1 MTREATSVLP
11 NTVTEAPP
19 SATLTLDLGALGLDA
34 GAHVLVA
41 HALRGRSAGQAL
53 RVQGSHPDLG
63 VHLSGWC
70 RKRGLAVDSADGVHW
85 IAPGAGD
92 SQRWRSASRA
102 GAADLRQPNAVVEQP
117 SARWGV
123 AARGALVED
132 GGPEFHFPLSDKVGL
147 WADDAARLYAAAT
160 AAQWDPDQAIDWKA
174 PFELPDEVEDA
185 VVQVM
190 TYLVENENAA
200 LLVPARFL
208 GQMHPHF
215 REVLQCLA
223 ITIAD
228 EARHVE
234 VFTRRIALKGRTPAL
249 STAGAQASL
258 KSLFDAPDFSVA
270 SFLLSVLGE
279 GSFVNLLNFL
289 YKHAPDPVTRQIC
302 RLAGIDEARHVAFGM
317 SHLAWQIAHEPELKQ
332 RLHAAVESR
341 FEELASTDG
350 LNEEV
355 FDALILL
362 AAGAFTPEAVA
373 MGYARVQRLK
383 EEMTEGRR
391 SRLVKLGFTP
401 DAAMAL
407 SERHTRNFM

>member
-1 MTREATSVLP
+1 MTTATD
-11 NTVTEAPP
+11 
-19 SATLTLDLGALGLDA
+19 SAARLDLGTLGLDG
-34 GAHVLVA
+34 GAHVLLA
-41 HALRGRSAGQAL
+41 HALRARAPGQVLAV
-53 RVQGSHPDLG
+53 RGSHPELG

-70 RKRGLAVDSADGVHW
+70 RKRGLAVTSEADTHR
-85 IAPGAGD
+85 IAAGAGEAR
-92 SQRWRSASRA
+92 RWSGAVRA
-102 GAADLRQPNAVVEQP
+102 GASDPAAEQAVHEQP

-123 AARGALVED
+123 AARGALVEA
-132 GGPEFHFPLSDKVGL
+132 GGPEFHFPLSEKTAL
-147 WADDAARLYAAAT
+147 WAEDAGRLYRSAV
-160 AAQWDPDQAIDWKA
+160 AAQWDPDQAIDWAA

-185 VVQVM
+185 VAQVM

-234 VFTRRIALKGRTPAL
+234 VFTRRIGLKGRRPAL

-258 KSLFDAPDFSVA
+258 KTLFDEPEFSVA

-279 GSFVNLLNFL
+279 GTFVNLLNFL
-289 YKHAPDPVTRQIC
+289 NAYAPDPVTRQIC
-302 RLAGIDEARHVAFGM
+302 RLASRDEARHVAFGM
-317 SHLAWQIAHEPELKQ
+317 SHLAWQMEHDPDLKH
-332 RLHAAVESR
+332 RLSAAVTRR
-341 FEELASTDG
+341 FDELASTEG

-373 MGYARVQRLK
+373 LGFERVQKLK
-383 EEMTEGRR
+383 AEMAEGRR
-391 SRLVKLGFTP
+391 ARLVKLGFAP
-401 DAAMAL
+401 EQAQAL
-407 SERHTRNFM
+407 SEHHTRNFM